1 MMGFLLPY
9 AGDLLLV
16 YLHLC
21 VCVLYACCAHVY
33 VSLWASIVSCAWHDD
48 QFVEPLPWL
57 VGVAVKTWRY
67 TTANLS
73 PVI

>member
-21 VCVLYACCAHVY
+21 VCVLYACCAHV
-33 VSLWASIVSCAWHDD
+33 SLCVSIVSCAWHDD

-57 VGVAVKTWRY
+57 VGVVVNTWRY
-67 TTANLS
+67 TTAN
-73 PVI
+73 